1 MEKGTKKENGWFHF
15 CVVEDEF
22 SRMGSRWSEEKFG
35 ANFPIFFQS
44 LQLLRWVV
52 NGGLRFRFDRMTTRT
67 SPLRLV
73 IQLPSLIGFVK
84 KRNPMDLSM
93 LASSSMKSRIR
104 SKCPC
109 GLGAGERSMLQV
121 KLNVRLV
128 FCERGECLFHIRFD
142 QVKVEKLRS
151 KEAPVEAE
159 PALKFMCW
167 FSSIPVRE
175 ERLEL

>member
-1 MEKGTKKENGWFHF
+1 DDDEDIS
-15 CVVEDEF
+15 VEARDPT
-22 SRMGSRWSEEKFG
+22 SISNWVCEEEEP
-35 ANFPIFFQS
+35 N
-44 LQLLRWVV
+44 
-52 NGGLRFRFDRMTTRT
+52 
-67 SPLRLV
+67 
-73 IQLPSLIGFVK
+73 GFV
-84 KRNPMDLSM
+84 DVGVILDE
-93 LASSSMKSRIR
+93 
-104 SKCPC
+104 
-109 GLGAGERSMLQV
+109 AGERSMLQV